1 MSRREFM
8 RQLERLLGDV
18 PVRDREEALEYY
30 EGYFEDAGPE
40 MEGSVMEELG
50 SPERV
55 AAEIKAGLKNDRESG
70 QFTDRGYEDERFEDR
85 DLPNRRNGRKIL
97 NLENG
102 KDLLLI
108 ALLLIVTFP
117 IWSTVLGV
125 VCSVFLGIFGAMIAV
140 VMLSFVGAIGLVVL
154 CIVCGILGIS
164 YIGTSLGIGIFII
177 GAGFICLALG
187 IVSFAILTWLLFKAI
202 PALLRL
208 AVDLIQ
214 RLIRRLRGGKKK

>member
-70 QFTDRGYEDERFEDR
+70 QFTDRGYGDERFEDR

-154 CIVCGILGIS
+154 CIMCGILGIS

-214 RLIRRLRGGKKK
+214 RLICRLRGGKKK